1 MPGKQMHDEPI
12 TGEAI
17 VTEAR
22 RWIGAPW
29 RHQGRGPAGVDCI
42 GLLIVVAD
50 ALGVPHHD
58 VTGYDR
64 RATGTRLLEEFARAL
79 DPVAMPDARPGDILV
94 FAETSYPCHAGFL
107 TKRHGVPHLLHAHA
121 LRRCVLE
128 EPLIEPWLSRQRA
141 AWRIPGVV

>member
-1 MPGKQMHDEPI
+1 
-12 TGEAI
+12 
-17 VTEAR
+17 
-22 RWIGAPW
+22 
-29 RHQGRGPAGVDCI
+29 VDCI

-64 RATGTRLLEEFARAL
+64 RATGTRLLEAFAVDL
-79 DPVAMPDARPGDILV
+79 DPLPLAETRPGDILV
-94 FAETSYPCHAGFL
+94 FAETTYPCHAGFL
-107 TKRHGVPHLLHAHA
+107 TARHGTLHLLHAHA

-128 EPLIEPWLSRQRA
+128 EPLIEPWLSRRRA

>member
-1 MPGKQMHDEPI
+1 MRGDPMQSED
-12 TGEAI
+12 I

-22 RWIGAPW
+22 RWIGARW

-50 ALGVPHHD
+50 GLRVPHHD
-58 VTGYDR
+58 VTAYDR

-79 DPVAMPDARPGDILV
+79 DPVALSEARPGDILV
-94 FAETSYPCHAGFL
+94 FAETTYPCHAGFL
-107 TKRHGVPHLLHAHA
+107 TARHGTLHLLHAHA

-128 EPLIEPWLSRQRA
+128 EPLTEPWLSRRRA